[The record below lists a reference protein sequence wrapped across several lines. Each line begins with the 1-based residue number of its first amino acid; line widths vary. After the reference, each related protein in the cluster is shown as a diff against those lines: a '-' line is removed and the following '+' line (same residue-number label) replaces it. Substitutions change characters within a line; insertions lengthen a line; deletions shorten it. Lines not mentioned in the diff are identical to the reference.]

1 MAETALPQE
10 PEEHPVATDWAEP
23 ASAPIPLGVMSF
35 VAVIPGETYRPDWL
49 LEPGTHLFEC
59 TTGLKSGGNPEHA
72 WRIAQVEVVAP

>member
-1 MAETALPQE
+1 
-10 PEEHPVATDWAEP
+10 
-23 ASAPIPLGVMSF
+23 MSF